1 MALPKLVSSKYTLTV
16 TSTGEVVEYRPYLVK
31 EEKVLMT
38 AFESKDKSQMIAA
51 LRDTIAGCT
60 EGKVNIDT
68 LAIFDFEYIFL
79 KLRSKSVGETSK
91 IGVKCTACDARNEVE
106 VNLEEVN
113 VSKAQKKNNKVEL
126 TDEVGIM
133 LRYPTVKGLYKQLTH
148 AKTEADQSMA
158 TIVSAIESIYDAENV
173 YASENETEKSLM
185 DFLDSLT
192 ADQFKKISAFFTDM
206 PKLKHD
212 VKFDCIKCSEKNS
225 ITLEGLENFF

>member
-1 MALPKLVSSKYTLTV
+1 MALPKLVSSKYTLTIP
-16 TSTGEVVEYRPYLVK
+16 STGEVVEYRPYLVK

-91 IGVKCTACDARNEVE
+91 IGVKCTACDTRNEVE

>member
-16 TSTGEVVEYRPYLVK
+16 PSTGEVVEYRPYLVK

-91 IGVKCTACDARNEVE
+91 IGVKCTACDTRNEVE

-158 TIVSAIESIYDAENV
+158 TIISAIESIYDAENV

>member
-16 TSTGEVVEYRPYLVK
+16 PSTGEVVEYRPYLVK

-38 AFESKDKSQMIAA
+38 AFESKDKAQMIAA

-91 IGVKCTACDARNEVE
+91 LAIKCSSCEARNEVS
-106 VNLEEVN
+106 VNLEEVQ
-113 VSKAQKKNNKVEL
+113 VSKAKGKNNKVEL
-126 TDEVGIM
+126 NEEVGMM
-133 LRYPTVKGLYKQLTH
+133 LRYPTVKGLYKQLTN
-148 AKTEADQSMA
+148 AKTDADQSMA
-158 TIVSAIESIYDAENV
+158 AVVSAIESIYDAESV
-173 YASENETEKSLM
+173 YAAENETEKSLL

-192 ADQFKKISAFFTDM
+192 ADQFKKVSAFFEDM
-206 PKLKHD
+206 PKLKHE
-212 VKFDCIKCSEKNS
+212 VKFDCTKCSEHNS
-225 ITLEGLENFF
+225 VTLEGLENFF

>member
-16 TSTGEVVEYRPYLVK
+16 PSTGEVVEYRPYLVK

-91 IGVKCTACDARNEVE
+91 IGVKCTACDTRNEVE

>member
-16 TSTGEVVEYRPYLVK
+16 PSTGEVVEYRPYLVK

-158 TIVSAIESIYDAENV
+158 TIISAIESIYDAENV

>member
-16 TSTGEVVEYRPYLVK
+16 PSTGEVVEYRPYLVK

>member
-1 MALPKLVSSKYTLTV
+1 MALPKLVSSKYTLTIP
-16 TSTGEVVEYRPYLVK
+16 STGEVVEYRPYLVK

-91 IGVKCTACDARNEVE
+91 IGVKCTACDTRNEVE

-158 TIVSAIESIYDAENV
+158 TIISAIESIYDAENV

>member
-16 TSTGEVVEYRPYLVK
+16 PSTGEVVEYRPYLVK

-91 IGVKCTACDARNEVE
+91 IGVKCTACDTRNEVE
-106 VNLEEVN
+106 VKLEEVN

-158 TIVSAIESIYDAENV
+158 TIISAIESIYDAENV

-212 VKFDCIKCSEKNS
+212 VKFDCKKCSEKNS